1 MGDALKALKAGER
14 LGASSRLEVPLG
26 PIDEWMDGY
35 GAHVRRSQL
44 VEALYATAV
53 RSSARSRALRQMP
66 FLRPATQLAPTC
78 RRTQLALVLSVCSV
92 GLVFMPKVLRAEPTD
107 EEEDAS
113 PPPPTGLSPGG
124 SLAGAVLA
132 LVTGL
137 AQGAYVVRVLGETFA
152 ETRRMVVVR

>member
-1 MGDALKALKAGER
+1 MPIVDYVQRDGRVAERELLEASAGER

-78 RRTQLALVLSVCSV
+78 RRTQLA
-92 GLVFMPKVLRAEPTD
+92 RRR
-107 EEEDAS
+107 
-113 PPPPTGLSPGG
+113 PG
-124 SLAGAVLA
+124 S
-132 LVTGL
+132 
-137 AQGAYVVRVLGETFA
+137 
-152 ETRRMVVVR
+152 